1 MTKPHPMEQFHDL
14 IRRILSEGV
23 RRPNRTGVDTLY
35 VAGASLEFN
44 LMEEGFPA
52 ITTKKL
58 AFKSAVGELL
68 GMFRGYTSAAQFRD
82 IGCPVWN
89 QNANETKEW
98 LASPYR
104 EDFGGTDAMGRT
116 YPAQWTDW
124 KDTRVE
130 PKARAEQMIAE
141 KGYTLIGHGLN
152 GEWIVQRSINQL
164 EDNLRQVLTN
174 PYSRRILLSGW
185 NVGEMDMMCL
195 PPCHVSCQLI
205 LDPEKRVMD
214 LQMYQRSFDVGLG
227 FNVTLAA
234 LYLSLMARLSNY
246 TPRRVKMDVGDCHIY
261 VTHEEGLREMIT
273 REHFAQPT
281 LHISDEVRPVTVDE
295 ISGAFTRI
303 EPAHLSLVGYQHHPA
318 IKLPMAS

>member
-44 LMEEGFPA
+44 LMEDGFPA

-174 PYSRRILLSGW
+174 PYSRRILLSGL

-195 PPCHVSCQLI
+195 PPCHVSYQLI

-246 TPRRVKMDVGDCHIY
+246 TPRRVKLDVGDCHIY

-295 ISGAFTRI
+295 IPGVFTRI

-318 IKLPMAS
+318 VKLPMAS